1 GRVYEWVSPS
11 GGVLQGNYE
20 ALRPLVA
27 PNKKQLISFGGR
39 FNINQHESISAEV
52 GLSDHDDNLF
62 SSLDDSDNNGQ
73 ALKIG
78 FESNS
83 RYLGSENG
91 YKISS
96 NINFEFNSRNFK
108 AIDRFRY
115 IEFDRD
121 WSYNPRSLDPKF
133 EDKILTT
140 SINLQ
145 KDVFNNISYKLV
157 GRKKG
162 SLINGLQHYIS
173 LKQLFGKLQLSS
185 DAFLMD
191 NKRLNDRSEWKRLN
205 VDISFLMK
213 NVVPGYVYGLDKN
226 VVTDLSDSIINSA
239 MNYTSHTFYLRS
251 PGNAK
256 TKYDARYVYREDNLP
271 LDGEIQLNSRSNTGS
286 FNLSSEVSDKHTLGL
301 QFIYRNLENIADL
314 SPGRNE
320 ETISGRI
327 DWLGSMLDNNLR
339 MEVNYTLSNSREL
352 RREFSYLQV
361 PTGEGT
367 HTWRDLNDD
376 GIQDLNEFF
385 LAINTDE
392 QNYVKLFVPTND
404 FISAFDNLLN
414 YRLNVNFPSKWR
426 GQGGIKEF
434 LSRFSNNTSWT
445 SHHKVVDNNLDA
457 RLLPFIVNLEDDDVL
472 SVRETMRSTL
482 FYNRSNPK
490 FGLSLTTFTNKR
502 KQLLTNG
509 FEARNSQGL
518 EFTNR
523 INITRFYNFKITS
536 SRSVNNS
543 SSNFL
548 QGRDFKI
555 RELKLSPVISWQP
568 SAKMR
573 ISTTYSISDK
583 RNSSDFETPG
593 NAVINEFSTE
603 LRLNNAA
610 KSSLIANFRFID
622 IEFQGE
628 ENTPLGYE
636 LLQAL
641 RPGSN
646 LTWMVNFQKKLTS
659 GLQLNLTYEGRKS
672 PSVDLVQIGRVQMT
686 ALF

>member
-1 GRVYEWVSPS
+1 MR
-11 GGVLQGNYE
+11 LQ
-20 ALRPLVA
+20 
-27 PNKKQLISFGGR
+27 
-39 FNINQHESISAEV
+39 
-52 GLSDHDDNLF
+52 
-62 SSLDDSDNNGQ
+62 
-73 ALKIG
+73 
-78 FESNS
+78 
-83 RYLGSENG
+83 
-91 YKISS
+91 
-96 NINFEFNSRNFK
+96 
-108 AIDRFRY
+108 
-115 IEFDRD
+115 
-121 WSYNPRSLDPKF
+121 
-133 EDKILTT
+133 
-140 SINLQ
+140 
-145 KDVFNNISYKLV
+145 
-157 GRKKG
+157 
-162 SLINGLQHYIS
+162 
-173 LKQLFGKLQLSS
+173 QLFGKFQLSS
-185 DAFLMD
+185 EAFLM
-191 NKRLNDRSEWKRLN
+191 NNERLNNRSDWQRLK
-205 VDISFLMK
+205 VDVSFLMK
-213 NVVPGYVYGLDKN
+213 HVVPGYVYGLDKN
-226 VVTDLSDSIINSA
+226 VVADLSDSVISSA
-239 MNYTSHTFYLRS
+239 MNYTSHTLYLRS
-251 PGNAK
+251 PDNAK
-256 TKYDARYVYREDNLP
+256 TKYDASYVYREDNLP
-271 LDGEIQLNSRSNTGS
+271 VDGEIQPNSRSHTGS
-286 FNLSSEVSDKHTLGL
+286 FNLTSEISERHTVGV

-314 SPGRNE
+314 SSGQNE
-320 ETISGRI
+320 ETISGRM
-327 DWLGSMLDNNLR
+327 DWLGSMWDNNLR
-339 MEVNYTLSNSREL
+339 MEMNYTLSNSREL

-385 LAINTDE
+385 LAINPDE
-392 QNYVKLFVPTND
+392 QNYIKLFVPTND

-426 GQGGIKEF
+426 GQGGFKEF

-445 SHHKVVDNNLDA
+445 SHHKVVNSNLDA
-457 RLLPFIVNLEDDDVL
+457 RLLPFLVNLEDGDVL
-472 SVRETMRSTL
+472 SVRETVRSTL

-509 FEARNSQGL
+509 FEERNSHGL
-518 EFTNR
+518 EFKNR

-536 SRSVNNS
+536 TRSVNNS
-543 SSNFL
+543 SSDFL
-548 QGRDFKI
+548 KGRDFEI

-583 RNSSDFETPG
+583 KNSSDFETPG

-622 IEFQGE
+622 IDFEGE

-659 GLQLNLTYEGRKS
+659 GLQINITYEGRKS
-672 PSVDLVQIGRVQMT
+672 PSVDLIQIGRVQMT